1 MKYLTGLIVFIVV
14 VSFSYI
20 AFSETIDVIDPE
32 SKQIIRVYDK
42 YDGVYDPKL
51 IPIEWNPVAGEMAF
65 KDHFYLILEPSIDN
79 KTYFD
84 GDSMVVLMKTIDI
97 EKEIVLLFSYF
108 YYKDNVF
115 HYFSYDEKLGK
126 YRQIE
131 PGGI

>member
-1 MKYLTGLIVFIVV
+1 MKYLTGLILFIVMFT
-14 VSFSYI
+14 FSSI
-20 AFSETIDVIDPE
+20 ANSGIIDVIDPE
-32 SKQIIRVYDK
+32 SKQVIKVYDK

-51 IPIEWNPVAGEMAF
+51 IPIEWNPVAGEIAF

-84 GDSMVVLMKTIDI
+84 GRMVVLMKTIDI
-97 EKEIVLLFSYF
+97 EKEIVLLLSYS

-115 HYFSYDEKLGK
+115 YYFSYDEKLGK

-131 PGGI
+131 PGGV